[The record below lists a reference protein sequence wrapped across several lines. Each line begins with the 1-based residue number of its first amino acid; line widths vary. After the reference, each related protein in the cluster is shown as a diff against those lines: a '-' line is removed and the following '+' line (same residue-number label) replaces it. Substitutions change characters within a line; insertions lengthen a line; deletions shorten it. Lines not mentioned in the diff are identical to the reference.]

1 MVGSDRQ
8 EPPADREQRMSNIS
22 GAALDDQINEQQQA
36 KRARDDQRSGH
47 RPATQISANSDG
59 HSSFYHQAAGAA
71 ISSAPNLILIA
82 PRSPR
87 SPDLQ
92 LHDADLNL
100 LGLGLLQRTVLAAQR
115 AAYGKIM
122 LLGQT
127 PAAPSGLIIARNWSS
142 VAAAL
147 QLQTAP
153 LVIAPATILGET
165 DWCEKLVRMQIDASA
180 WASIPDH
187 LIVLRATAVP
197 DALAA
202 LQEGGGAADVGAVQ
216 DRLTRRFGPA
226 AALAAEINPVV
237 ISTPKDI
244 SDAERRLLRSLVKKT
259 DGFMARHVD
268 RHISLQISRR
278 LARTAVT
285 PTQITFLSIG
295 IGFASAPFFLS
306 SHWYWQT
313 PGALLFLVH
322 SIVDGCDGE
331 LARLKFQESRYG
343 GILDFWGDNLV
354 HAAIFACIA
363 VGWALASASLSPLWL
378 GVAAVIGTLASAG
391 FVYWRQMV
399 PQTGTGPLFTSVS
412 SSPDKR
418 LARLLNAAA
427 ARDFV
432 YLLPVLAFFGKSS
445 WVLVLA
451 ALGAPAFFV
460 TLVSLAIRE
469 KAQQGSSQI

>member
-1 MVGSDRQ
+1 MDRGY
-8 EPPADREQRMSNIS
+8 D
-22 GAALDDQINEQQQA
+22 
-36 KRARDDQRSGH
+36 
-47 RPATQISANSDG
+47 
-59 HSSFYHQAAGAA
+59 
-71 ISSAPNLILIA
+71 
-82 PRSPR
+82 
-87 SPDLQ
+87 
-92 LHDADLNL
+92 HDADLNL

-259 DGFMARHVD
+259 DGFM
-268 RHISLQISRR
+268 
-278 LARTAVT
+278 
-285 PTQITFLSIG
+285 G
-295 IGFASAPFFLS
+295 
-306 SHWYWQT
+306 
-313 PGALLFLVH
+313 
-322 SIVDGCDGE
+322 
-331 LARLKFQESRYG
+331 
-343 GILDFWGDNLV
+343 
-354 HAAIFACIA
+354 AAIATELSNAPIRAHRGPERIFVIDVIA
-363 VGWALASASLSPLWL
+363 
-378 GVAAVIGTLASAG
+378 
-391 FVYWRQMV
+391 
-399 PQTGTGPLFTSVS
+399 
-412 SSPDKR
+412 
-418 LARLLNAAA
+418 
-427 ARDFV
+427 
-432 YLLPVLAFFGKSS
+432 
-445 WVLVLA
+445 
-451 ALGAPAFFV
+451 
-460 TLVSLAIRE
+460 
-469 KAQQGSSQI
+469 